1 MKVLHDILELICIE
15 LQPPYVPSEKESSL
29 HKIND
34 TATSDVLQTGV
45 LVSSVG
51 ALHLLSI

>member
-1 MKVLHDILELICIE
+1 MKVLHDILELICIV
-15 LQPPYVPSEKESSL
+15 LQPRYVPSEKGSSL

-51 ALHLLSI
+51 ALRLLSI